1 MLTESNVFLLLL
13 LHARVESDF
22 VDPAMWT
29 VGVVG
34 ERKHVGI
41 VYLKLPEFVQA

>member
-22 VDPAMWT
+22 VDPAT
-29 VGVVG
+29 VEIVG
-34 ERKHVGI
+34 EGKHVEI

>member
-1 MLTESNVFLLLL
+1 MLTESDVFLLLL

-29 VGVVG
+29 VVVG
-34 ERKHVGI
+34 EGKHVEI